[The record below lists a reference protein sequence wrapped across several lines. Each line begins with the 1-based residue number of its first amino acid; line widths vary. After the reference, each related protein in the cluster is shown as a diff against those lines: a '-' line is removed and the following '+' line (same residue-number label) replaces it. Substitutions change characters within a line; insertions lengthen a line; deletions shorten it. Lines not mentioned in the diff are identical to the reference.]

1 MAKWSTAVKLAFFD
15 EFRLGVVRDDVVF
28 DVSAVTAEIPRT
40 HPQDVL
46 RALIEDWDQWRSR
59 LEAAADDGHG
69 MPAEAVAM
77 RPPVPR
83 PVNIDCMAV
92 NYLEGRSPA
101 ALPPISA
108 FHKTPNSII
117 GPDDMMVLPDAPA
130 TIFEGEAEL
139 ALVVGKS
146 GKNVPLDEAMDY
158 VFGYTNLI
166 DGSARGLPSGA
177 NVFYEMKS
185 RDTFCPIGPFLVTK
199 DEIPEPQNLSVR
211 LWNNGELM
219 QDFSTNDMARPIPRC
234 LEFVSSVHTIE
245 PGDLIATGTNHA
257 GLNPFMDGDEIEL
270 EIEGLGRLRITV
282 RDDLKRTWK
291 RETRHD
297 RQAQGKT
304 GPTPQLAGTYARD
317 DADEQ

>member
-1 MAKWSTAVKLAFFD
+1 VKLAFFD
-15 EFRLGVVRDDVVF
+15 EFRLGVVRDDVII
-28 DVSAVTAEIPRT
+28 DVSAVTAEIPRV

-46 RALIEDWDQWRSR
+46 RAVIEDWDHWRSR
-59 LEAAADDGHG
+59 LESAAHQGPG
-69 MPAEAVAM
+69 TPLAVVEV

-83 PVNIDCMAV
+83 PVNVVCMAV
-92 NYLEGRSPA
+92 NYREGGP

-108 FHKTPNSII
+108 FPKTPNSII
-117 GPDDMMVLPDAPA
+117 GPGDTMVLPDEPA

-139 ALVVGKS
+139 ALIIGKR
-146 GKNVPLDEAMDY
+146 GKNVPQADAMDY
-158 VFGYTNLI
+158 IFGYTNLI

-177 NVFYEMKS
+177 NVFYQMKS

-199 DEIPEPQNLSVR
+199 DEIPDPQNLAVR

-219 QDFSTNDMARPIPRC
+219 QDFSTSDMAHPIPRC
-234 LEFVSSVHTIE
+234 VEFVSSVHTIE
-245 PGDLIATGTNHA
+245 PGDLIATGTNHG

-270 EIEGLGRLRITV
+270 EIEGLGRLQISV

-297 RQAQGKT
+297 RQARGEKGT
-304 GPTPQLAGTYARD
+304 TPQLTGKYA
-317 DADEQ
+317 ADGDSEH

>member
-1 MAKWSTAVKLAFFD
+1 MKLAFFD
-15 EFRLGVVRDDVVF
+15 ELRLGVVRDHVIF
-28 DVSAVTAEIPRT
+28 DVSAVTAEIPAV

-46 RALIEDWDQWRSR
+46 RAVIEGWDHWRAR
-59 LEAAADDGHG
+59 LDSAADHGHG
-69 MPAEAVAM
+69 LPLEAVAM

-92 NYLEGRSPA
+92 NFLEGGTLA

-108 FHKTPNSII
+108 FHKTPNAII
-117 GPDDMMVLPDAPA
+117 GPGDTMVLPAVPA

-139 ALVVGKS
+139 ALVVGKY
-146 GKNVPLDEAMDY
+146 GKDVPLAKAMDY

-166 DGSARGLPSGA
+166 DGSARGLPGT
-177 NVFYEMKS
+177 NVFYQMKS

-199 DEIPEPQNLSVR
+199 DEIPDPQNLAVR

-219 QDFSTNDMARPIPRC
+219 QDFRTSDMAHSIPRC
-234 LEFVSSVHTIE
+234 VEFISSVHTIE
-245 PGDLIATGTNHA
+245 PGDLIATGTNHG

-270 EIEGLGRLRITV
+270 EIEGLGRLQISI

-297 RQAQGKT
+297 RQAAGKGGT
-304 GPTPQLAGTYARD
+304 TPQLTGTYA
-317 DADEQ
+317 AGGEDEG

>member
-1 MAKWSTAVKLAFFD
+1 MKLAFFD
-15 EFRLGVVRDDVVF
+15 QFSLGIVRDDLIF
-28 DVSAVTAEIPRT
+28 DVSAATAGIPRI
-40 HPQDVL
+40 HPHDAL
-46 RALIEDWDQWRSR
+46 RAVIEDWELWRPR
-59 LEAAADDGHG
+59 LESAADEGRG
-69 MPAEAVAM
+69 IPLETVAV

-83 PVNIDCMAV
+83 PVSIDCMAV
-92 NYLEGRSPA
+92 NYMEGGTLPA
-101 ALPPISA
+101 RPTISA
-108 FHKTPNSII
+108 FQKNANAII
-117 GPDDMMVLPDAPA
+117 GPADTMVLPDVPA

-139 ALVVGKS
+139 ALVIGRR
-146 GKNVPLDEAMDY
+146 GKNVPLAEAMEY

-199 DEIPEPQNLSVR
+199 DEIPDPQNLAVR

-219 QDFSTNDMARPIPRC
+219 QDFNTNDMAHSIPRC
-234 LEFVSSVHTIE
+234 VEFVSSVHTIE
-245 PGDLIATGTNHA
+245 PGDLLATGTNHG

-270 EIEGLGRLRITV
+270 EVEGLSRLRIGV

-297 RQAQGKT
+297 RQVQGKT
-304 GPTPQLAGTYARD
+304 GPTPQLTGKYAPEVER
-317 DADEQ
+317 

>member
-1 MAKWSTAVKLAFFD
+1 MKLAFFD
-15 EFRLGVVRDDVVF
+15 EFGLGVVRDDLIV
-28 DVSAVTAEIPRT
+28 DVSAATAGLNRT

-46 RALIEDWDQWRSR
+46 RAVIEDWEQWRSR
-59 LEAAADDGHG
+59 LESAADAGRGVPLD
-69 MPAEAVAM
+69 AVAV

-83 PVNIDCMAV
+83 PVSIDCMAV
-92 NYLEGRSPA
+92 NYMEGGTLPA
-101 ALPPISA
+101 RPVISA
-108 FHKTPNSII
+108 FHKTPHSII
-117 GPDDMMVLPDAPA
+117 GPGDTMVLPDVPA

-139 ALVVGKS
+139 ALVIGKQ
-146 GKNVPLDEAMDY
+146 GKDVPLAEAMDY

-199 DEIPEPQNLSVR
+199 DEIPDPQNLGIR

-219 QDFSTNDMARPIPRC
+219 QDFSTSDMAHPIPRC
-234 LEFVSSVHTIE
+234 VEFVSSVHTIE
-245 PGDLIATGTNHA
+245 PGDLIATGTNHG

-270 EIEGLGRLRITV
+270 EIGGLGRLRVSV

-297 RQAQGKT
+297 RRLQGNS
-304 GPTPQLAGTYARD
+304 GPTPQLTGKYAPEAGH
-317 DADEQ
+317 

>member
-1 MAKWSTAVKLAFFD
+1 MKLAFFD
-15 EFRLGVVRDDVVF
+15 EFSLGVVRGEEIF
-28 DVSAVTAEIPRT
+28 DVSDVTAGLPRV

-46 RALIEDWDQWRSR
+46 RAVIEDWDQWRPR
-59 LEAAADDGHG
+59 LESAADAGRG
-69 MPAEAVAM
+69 RPLEAVAA

-83 PVNIDCMAV
+83 PVSIDCMAV
-92 NYLEGRSPA
+92 NYMEGRT
-101 ALPPISA
+101 PPDRPVISA
-108 FHKTPNSII
+108 FHKTPTSVI
-117 GPDDMMVLPDAPA
+117 GPGEEMVLPDVPA

-139 ALVVGKS
+139 ALVIGKR
-146 GKNVPLDEAMDY
+146 GRNVPLADAMDY

-199 DEIPEPQNLSVR
+199 DEIPDAQNLAVR
-211 LWNNGELM
+211 LWNNGQLM
-219 QDFSTNDMARPIPRC
+219 QDFSTSDMAHPIPRC
-234 LEFVSSVHTIE
+234 VEFVSSVHTIE
-245 PGDLIATGTNHA
+245 PGDLLATGTSHG

-270 EIEGLGRLRITV
+270 EVEGLGRLRISV

-297 RQAQGKT
+297 RQAQGST
-304 GPTPQLAGTYARD
+304 GPTPQLTGKYAPGGER
-317 DADEQ
+317 

>member
-1 MAKWSTAVKLAFFD
+1 VRLAFFD
-15 EFRLGVVRDDVVF
+15 EFRLGVVRGEVIF
-28 DVSAVTAEIPRT
+28 DVSAVTADIPRV
-40 HPQDVL
+40 HPHDVL
-46 RALIEDWDQWRSR
+46 RAVIDDWVQWRSR
-59 LEAAADDGHG
+59 LESAADHGHG
-69 MPAEAVAM
+69 MPLDAVAM

-92 NYLEGRSPA
+92 NYTEGGTLP

-108 FHKTPNSII
+108 FHKSPNSII
-117 GPDDMMVLPDAPA
+117 GPGDTMVLPDVPG

-139 ALVVGKS
+139 ALVVGKR
-146 GKNVPLDEAMDY
+146 GKDVPLAEAMDY

-185 RDTFCPIGPFLVTK
+185 RDTFCPIGPFVVTK

-219 QDFSTNDMARPIPRC
+219 QDFSTSDMAHPIQRC
-234 LEFVSSVHTIE
+234 VQFISSVHTIE
-245 PGDLIATGTNHA
+245 PGDLIATGTNHG
-257 GLNPFMDGDEIEL
+257 GLNPFMDGDQIEL
-270 EIEGLGRLRITV
+270 EIEGLGRLRVDV
-282 RDDLKRTWK
+282 RDDLKRTWQ

-297 RQAQGKT
+297 RQAQGKA
-304 GPTPQLAGTYARD
+304 GPTPQLTGKYAPGGER
-317 DADEQ
+317 

>member
-1 MAKWSTAVKLAFFD
+1 VKLAFFD
-15 EFRLGVVRDDVVF
+15 DFRLGVVRDDVIV
-28 DVSAVTAEIPRT
+28 DVSAITAGIPRV
-40 HPQDVL
+40 HPHDVL
-46 RALIEDWDQWRSR
+46 RALIEDWDHWRSR
-59 LEAAADDGHG
+59 LESAAGQG
-69 MPAEAVAM
+69 PGFPVAATVL

-83 PVNIDCMAV
+83 PVNVDCMAV
-92 NYLEGRSPA
+92 NYLEGGTLS

-108 FHKTPNSII
+108 FHKSPNSII
-117 GPDDMMVLPDAPA
+117 GPGDTMVLPDVPG

-139 ALVVGKS
+139 ALVIGKR
-146 GKNVPLDEAMDY
+146 GKDIPLADAMDH

-166 DGSARGLPSGA
+166 DGSVRGLPSGA

-199 DEIPEPQNLSVR
+199 DEIPDPQNLAVR

-219 QDFSTNDMARPIPRC
+219 QDFSTSDMAHLIPRC
-234 LEFVSSVHTIE
+234 VQFVSSVHTIE
-245 PGDLIATGTNHA
+245 PGDLIATGTNHG

-270 EIEGLGRLRITV
+270 EVEGLGRLRISV

-297 RQAQGKT
+297 RQAQGLT
-304 GPTPQLAGTYARD
+304 GPTPQLTGKYAPGG
-317 DADEQ
+317 EQEH